1 MNKRIYRA
9 VIIYAVLVV
18 AAVYVYPTIGWMTL
32 SQEARN
38 TRLDAWE
45 AEDSEYH
52 EPAIV
57 RDTAK
62 SIKRWAQFDRSKVVT
77 LGLDLQGGV
86 HMVVGF
92 DLTEEL
98 KEQGMTDE
106 YLQNLILRRIRR
118 RINDFEAKDPI
129 IQAAGTKQIQIQLPG
144 EQDIDRAV
152 ELIKKTAYLT
162 FHIVAGPDETL
173 KAFQKISTNPKF
185 KNRFT
190 PFLLRPAFQG
200 GPFRVP
206 PDHLKKIQTVAAELS
221 EDPELMPEDKTIL
234 FSQPPNPWDDEQNY
248 EMYLVDKQHLMSG
261 EGLRMALDR
270 PNDEQPGKYQIHFQ
284 FTGAATN
291 QFAEATGNNIGR
303 SMAIVVDGV
312 VVSAPTI
319 QSRIAGTG
327 RITGNFT
334 AMQARDLAI
343 ALNSG
348 SMPVPIREDF
358 TGTVGASLGRDSIQ
372 KGVYASV
379 GALIAVAALMVVCY
393 RVGGVVACIA
403 LFLNGVIMLAAF
415 AYFRLTLTLPGI
427 AGFVLTMG
435 MAVDANVLIFERI
448 REEVRNG
455 KSLVSAI
462 ELGYQKATVTILD
475 ANITT
480 LIAALVL
487 LQFGTG
493 PVQGFGV
500 ALAIG
505 ICTSVFTALVV
516 TQAVFDFL
524 TGRGW
529 LKKLSMMTLM
539 KPDTKIRFIELRN
552 KAFLVSAILIVV
564 GVGLFVFRG
573 EDNFGVDFRSGT
585 SLIARLEAQERVNI
599 ADVRERLI
607 VAGFT
612 NPIVQEYGGGQDLAQ
627 NVFAVRTVDD
637 PAAAGEGEAAPDRG
651 AVRARVQEALAPLC
665 GGGADVS
672 SVHIEQEQ
680 SVGPAIGAQLR
691 IDALKAVFFALMF
704 MIAYMWFRY
713 NLVFGITAIVAL
725 IHDVIISVGLLSLY
739 GGHLDMIVIAA
750 VLTIIGYSVNDTVVV
765 FDRIRENM
773 RSFAG
778 REFNYAEIMN
788 LAINQT
794 LSRTILTSGLTLLA
808 VAALF
813 VAGGPVLRDFAFCL
827 IMAVVVGTFSSVF
840 VASSLAY
847 VWQNWRQHH
856 QATGPRKGH
865 RRGKEAASTRKM
877 GKSKP
882 VTT

>member
-1 MNKRIYRA
+1 MNKNLVRA
-9 VIIYAVLVV
+9 LIIYAVLVI

-32 SQEARN
+32 SETARTN
-38 TRLDAWE
+38 RLDDWKE
-45 AEDSEYH
+45 EDSEYQ
-52 EPAIV
+52 EPAIF
-57 RDTAK
+57 RDLAK
-62 SIKRWAQFDRSKVVT
+62 SAKRWAQFDRNKVVT

-92 DLTEEL
+92 DLTEEME
-98 KEQGMTDE
+98 EQGMTE
-106 YLQNLILRRIRR
+106 EFVQGIVLRRIRR

-129 IQAAGTKQIQIQLPG
+129 IQAAGSNQIQIQLPG
-144 EQDIDRAV
+144 ERDVNRAI
-152 ELIKKTAYLT
+152 ELIKKTAFLT

-173 KAFQKISTNPKF
+173 QTFDKISKHAKF
-185 KNRFT
+185 RNRFT
-190 PFLLRPAFQG
+190 PFLLRPAYRG

-206 PDHLKKIQTVAAELS
+206 PEHFDTIRAIAAELS
-221 EDPELMPEDKTIL
+221 EAPDLIPEGKTIL
-234 FSQPPNPWDDEQNY
+234 FSQPPNPWDEEKNY
-248 EMYLVDKQHLMSG
+248 EIYLAEAEELLSG
-261 EGLRMALDR
+261 EGLQMAMDR
-270 PNDEQPGKYQIHFQ
+270 PDNERPGKFQILFE
-284 FTGAATN
+284 FTGGAAS
-291 QFAEATGNNIGR
+291 QFAEATGANIDR
-303 SMAIVVDGV
+303 NMAIVVDGV
-312 VVSAPTI
+312 VVSAPRI
-319 QSRIAGTG
+319 QARIMRHG
-327 RITGNFT
+327 RITGEFS

-372 KGVYASV
+372 KGVYASL
-379 GALIAVAALMVVCY
+379 GALVAIAGFMVVYY
-393 RVGGVVACIA
+393 RVGGLVACIA

-455 KSLVSAI
+455 KTLVSAI

-529 LKKLSMMTLM
+529 VTKIAMMSIM
-539 KPDTKIRFIELRN
+539 KPDTKYPFIEMRN
-552 KAFLVSAILIVV
+552 KAFVVSLVLIAV
-564 GVGLFVFRG
+564 GVGFIARRG
-573 EDNFGVDFRSGT
+573 NDNFGVDFRSGT
-585 SLIARLEAQERVNI
+585 SLIARLDAQVPVNI
-599 ADVRERLI
+599 ADVRQRLI
-607 VAGFT
+607 DAGFD
-612 NPIVQEYGGGQDLAQ
+612 NAVVQEYGGEEDLAQ
-627 NVFAVRTVDD
+627 NVFAIRTVDD
-637 PAAAGEGEAAPDRG
+637 PAAAGEGEAAPDR
-651 AVRARVQEALAPLC
+651 AEVRDRVQRALTPLC
-665 GGGADVS
+665 GGAAHEK
-672 SVHIEQEQ
+672 SVTIEQEQ

-691 IDALKAVFFALMF
+691 IDALKAVFFALVF
-704 MIAYMWFRY
+704 MVAYVWFRY
-713 NLVFGITAIVAL
+713 NLVFGLSAIAAL
-725 IHDVIISVGLLSLY
+725 THDVVISVGLLALY
-739 GGHLDMIVIAA
+739 GGHVDMIVVAA

-765 FDRIRENM
+765 LDRIRENM

-808 VAALF
+808 VVALYIF
-813 VAGGPVLRDFAFCL
+813 GGPVLRDFAFCL
-827 IMAVVVGTFSSVF
+827 IMGVLVGTFSSVF
-840 VASSLAY
+840 VASALAY
-847 VWQNWRQHH
+847 IWQSWRQRRR
-856 QATGPRKGH
+856 ATRGGPKG
-865 RRGKEAASTRKM
+865 RRRAKEAVSTRKM
-877 GKSKP
+877 GKSKK
-882 VTT
+882 V